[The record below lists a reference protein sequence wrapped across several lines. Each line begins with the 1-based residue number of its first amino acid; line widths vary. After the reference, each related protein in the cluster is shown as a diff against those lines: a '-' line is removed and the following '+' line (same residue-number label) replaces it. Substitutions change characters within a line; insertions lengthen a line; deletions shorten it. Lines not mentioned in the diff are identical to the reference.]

1 MIVEIDTRAKKV
13 AVLQWLK
20 QGYIDTHDIEEMGQP
35 ERGIPIARWLD
46 RESESDTGKTVEQ
59 WLSEEMG
66 VLL

>member
-1 MIVEIDTRAKKV
+1 MKRKPISKDFK
-13 AVLQWLK
+13 LQLLSVLK

-59 WLSEEMG
+59 WISEEMG